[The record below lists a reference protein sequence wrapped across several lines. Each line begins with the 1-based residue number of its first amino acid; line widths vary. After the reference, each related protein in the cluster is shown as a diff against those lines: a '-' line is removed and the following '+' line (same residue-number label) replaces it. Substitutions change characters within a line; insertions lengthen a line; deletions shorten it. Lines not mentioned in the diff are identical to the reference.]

1 MAQTKREKAIHAKTK
16 GSGTSMKYFVYGKE
30 QTTNDPK
37 IIEKLKA
44 NNRNEQGYYN
54 RHFTPFENFLIAQG
68 ESAGEVY
75 GHVYGNH
82 YVTPEQ
88 RKMAKEALIHD
99 RNQSLRANQG
109 IDSQGTMYLE
119 KLKKGERR

>member
-1 MAQTKREKAIHAKTK
+1 MAQTKREKAIHAKRK
-16 GSGTSMKYFVYGKE
+16 GSGTSMKYFTHGKE

-37 IIEKLKA
+37 IIRKLKA

-54 RHFTPFENFLIAQG
+54 THFTPFENFLIAQG

-88 RKMAKEALIHD
+88 RKMAKEALHYEK
-99 RNQSLRANQG
+99 QQYLRANQG
-109 IDSQGTMYLE
+109 IDNEATMYLE
-119 KLKKGERR
+119 KLRKGERR

>member
-16 GSGTSMKYFVYGKE
+16 GSGTSMKYFAYGKE

-44 NNRNEQGYYN
+44 NNRNDQWYYN
-54 RHFTPFENFLIAQG
+54 THFTPFENFLIAQG

-75 GHVYGNH
+75 GYVYGNH

-88 RKMAKEALIHD
+88 RKMAKEALHYEK
-99 RNQSLRANQG
+99 RQYLRANQG
-109 IDSQGTMYLE
+109 IDNEATMYLE